1 MLAKV
6 DELRT
11 MIEDHCDAGAP
22 KTPKTPGAAKP
33 RSKSQTRKANAI
45 PTLMPGTLATPAAL
59 AASKPSTMVPL
70 SLPAA
75 AVAATPSIASAA
87 ASKRKG
93 VPRPMQSRTQEG
105 SYQWFIDDWTKKN
118 PELAA
123 GKTRPQLMALAEM
136 KRNYKLYK
144 ESKGSAPAAAA
155 AGPAPL
161 SALVEESRAKT
172 PEEEK
177 EEENL
182 GIR

>member
-11 MIEDHCDAGAP
+11 MIEDHCDAGA
-22 KTPKTPGAAKP
+22 PKTPGAAKP

-118 PELAA
+118 PDLAA

-144 ESKGSAPAAAA
+144 EGKGSAPAA

-172 PEEEK
+172 PEEEQ

>member
-87 ASKRKG
+87 VATSKRKG

-118 PELAA
+118 PDLAA

-144 ESKGSAPAAAA
+144 EGKGSAPA

-172 PEEEK
+172 PEEE
-177 EEENL
+177 EENL
-182 GIR
+182 GIGKV

>member
-1 MLAKV
+1 MLAKL

-22 KTPKTPGAAKP
+22 KTPGAAKP
-33 RSKSQTRKANAI
+33 KSQTRKANAI
-45 PTLMPGTLATPAAL
+45 PRLVPGTLATPAAL

-75 AVAATPSIASAA
+75 ASAPTPSIASAVASASAA

-105 SYQWFIDDWTKKN
+105 SYQWFIDDWVKKN

-136 KRNYKLYK
+136 KRNYKIYK
-144 ESKGSAPAAAA
+144 NGKGSAGPAA
-155 AGPAPL
+155 GAP
-161 SALVEESRAKT
+161 SPV
-172 PEEEK
+172 PDPH
-177 EEENL
+177 
-182 GIR
+182 G